1 MLVTHILVVLLQVGK
16 LLPHSFDLA
25 LDVHPVH
32 VGVIY
37 DFLQPCDI
45 GLHRLADCRL
55 VVKPVGVHRKRKHE
69 LLSMIQNMEL
79 DHKFDTSRPEK
90 FKALSKKQD
99 TVRQKLKTNKSNV
112 LYFEVVSSK
121 TSVVNLED

>member
-1 MLVTHILVVLLQVGK
+1 MLVAHILVVLLQVGK

-55 VVKPVGVHRKRKHE
+55 VVKPVGVHRKTKHE

-79 DHKFDTSRPEK
+79 DPKFDTSHPVK
-90 FKALSKKQD
+90 FKPLSKKQH
-99 TVRQKLKTNKSNV
+99 L
-112 LYFEVVSSK
+112 SK
-121 TSVVNLED
+121 TKDK

>member
-1 MLVTHILVVLLQVGK
+1 
-16 LLPHSFDLA
+16 
-25 LDVHPVH
+25 
-32 VGVIY
+32 
-37 DFLQPCDI
+37 
-45 GLHRLADCRL
+45 
-55 VVKPVGVHRKRKHE
+55 
-69 LLSMIQNMEL
+69 MEL

-90 FKALSKKQD
+90 SKALSKKQH